1 MSSLETIESFEVTKG
16 GKSGDLLSELRRDQK
31 LKVGL
36 LTCGYFEY
44 WRMYQGLREQVIQ
57 DMQTIAD
64 RLSQNHD
71 IIYPGLVE
79 TLDTADDAG
88 RRFRNEHID
97 LLVISEGTY
106 CPDYFV
112 HQALAHLPENTPL
125 ICFASQ
131 AHSKID
137 FSSGYDQSL
146 RNSGPMGIV
155 QLTGGFRKM
164 GKFEKYEVVAGAV
177 DDDEVY
183 EDIERYIQVFTT
195 IKNLKSMT
203 IGLVGH
209 VFRGMYDFNFDKTAV
224 TGKFGPHVMDINIDH
239 LMSIYEENGDSDPRI
254 RSLCE
259 KAKATYTVLDLEDE
273 DIMRS
278 ARLGIALQ
286 DLVERY
292 KLNGLVV
299 LGQHHI
305 EVKANASCYLG
316 LSEILSTDQAIAVT
330 EGDVLGCIMSK
341 VLKDFTGHTP
351 FYGEWEEIDKSLNA
365 IMLLGHGFIDPR
377 ECRPDRPVYIKPA
390 CENWGFSGNSVGF
403 EAAYKP
409 GPITMTHTIQ
419 DTKGWRLLISE
430 GELLDTPPMKINESS
445 MIISVD
451 KPVKQYFEQLMRYG
465 FSHHSIAV
473 PGRVGKQLECF
484 ARQLDIEVCWL

>member
-1 MSSLETIESFEVTKG
+1 MTEIIESFEVTKG
-16 GKSGDLLSELRRDQK
+16 KKSGDLLSEIRHDQK

-36 LTCGYFEY
+36 LACGYFEY
-44 WRMYQGLREQVIQ
+44 WRMYAGLREEVVQ
-57 DMQTIAD
+57 DMHAIAD
-64 RLSQNHD
+64 RLGQKHD

-88 RRFRNEHID
+88 QIFKNEHID
-97 LLVISEGTY
+97 VLVISQGTY

-112 HQALAHLPENTPL
+112 HQALLHLANNTPL

-131 AHSKID
+131 AHSDID
-137 FSSGYDQSL
+137 FNTGYDQSL
-146 RNSGPMGIV
+146 RNSGPMGLI

-164 GKFEKYEVVAGAV
+164 GKFENYEVVVGAI

-183 EDIERYIQVFTT
+183 DDIDRLIQVFTT
-195 IKNLKSMT
+195 IKNLKTMT

-239 LMSIYEENGDSDPRI
+239 LMNIYDENGDSDPRI
-254 RSLCE
+254 GALCD
-259 KAKATYTVLDLEDE
+259 KAKSAFHVVDLEDE

-278 ARLGIALQ
+278 ARLGVALQ

-292 KLNGLVV
+292 KLNGLVL

-316 LSEILSTDQAIAVT
+316 LSEILSSDQAFAVT
-330 EGDVLGCIMSK
+330 EGDVLGCILSK

-351 FYGEWEEIDKSLNA
+351 FFGEWEEIDKSLNA

-377 ECRPDRPVYIKPA
+377 ECRKDRPVYIKPA
-390 CENWGFSGNSVGF
+390 CENWGFNGNSVGF
-403 EAAYKP
+403 EASYPP
-409 GPITMTHTIQ
+409 GPITMTHAIQ

-430 GELLDTPPMKINESS
+430 GELLDTPSLKINESS
-445 MIISVD
+445 MIVKVD
-451 KPVKQYFEQLMRYG
+451 KPVKQYFEELMRFG
-465 FSHHSIAV
+465 FSHHSIAA

-484 ARQLDIEVCWL
+484 ARQLDMDVCWL